1 MLRQWNVKPPG
12 NVQSTL
18 SKGKILWNYLACTQP
33 SKRWKQIYQ
42 VEYEMEIP
50 RGQVK
55 ANICDFSNSSTEAKR
70 ETVTIYR
77 AYNWN
82 INNTRAL
89 LKSQVVSEGWS
100 FKKNVFEL
108 FILYWGIDE

>member
-1 MLRQWNVKPPG
+1 
-12 NVQSTL
+12 
-18 SKGKILWNYLACTQP
+18 
-33 SKRWKQIYQ
+33 
-42 VEYEMEIP
+42 MEIP

-89 LKSQVVSEGWS
+89 LKSQVVSEG
-100 FKKNVFEL
+100 
-108 FILYWGIDE
+108 